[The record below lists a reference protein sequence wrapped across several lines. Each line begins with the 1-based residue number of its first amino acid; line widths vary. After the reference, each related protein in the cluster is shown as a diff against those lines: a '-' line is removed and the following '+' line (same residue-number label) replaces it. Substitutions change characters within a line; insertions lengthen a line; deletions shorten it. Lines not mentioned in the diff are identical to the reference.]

1 MDLTITSNLKI
12 IGLGSVFRAL
22 RRILGRGP
30 RVGAERE
37 LFRGG
42 GAPDDLENQRWENF
56 AVSLCLGL
64 AWPPLSA
71 RPRSPELHR
80 STTGASNRTRSARSK
95 PKHPLRP
102 VTIHLT
108 PGTFVPSP
116 EGPQFLGQ
124 DSFYYTDSV
133 NQDITGLTI
142 GQTYIVSFEW
152 AAGQQSGFT
161 GATTDYWAVS
171 LGGQTQDTTTVTV
184 PSGGFMGWY
193 DVTMQFTATAADET
207 LSFLS
212 VGTCLAPNNTCG
224 PTSPGSPPF
233 ALLDSVTLTAVPEPS
248 TWAMMILG
256 FAGLGFAAHR
266 RRATLLRSA
275 VSA

>member
-1 MDLTITSNLKI
+1 M
-12 IGLGSVFRAL
+12 
-22 RRILGRGP
+22 
-30 RVGAERE
+30 
-37 LFRGG
+37 
-42 GAPDDLENQRWENF
+42 
-56 AVSLCLGL
+56 
-64 AWPPLSA
+64 
-71 RPRSPELHR
+71 
-80 STTGASNRTRSARSK
+80 
-95 PKHPLRP
+95 
-102 VTIHLT
+102 
-108 PGTFVPSP
+108 PSP

>member
-1 MDLTITSNLKI
+1 VAKLSC
-12 IGLGSVFRAL
+12 FAL
-22 RRILGRGP
+22 SG
-30 RVGAERE
+30 
-37 LFRGG
+37 F
-42 GAPDDLENQRWENF
+42 
-56 AVSLCLGL
+56 GL
-64 AWPPLSA
+64 AALVCTPALAGVASVDDGSFESDPLGQIKTETPTSTGWYMGDGIYAYGYTWIMDNTNSNSA
-71 RPRSPELHR
+71 
-80 STTGASNRTRSARSK
+80 
-95 PKHPLRP
+95 
-102 VTIHLT
+102 TIHLT

-116 EGPQFLGQ
+116 EGSQFLGQ

-133 NQDITGLTI
+133 NQDITGLAV
-142 GQTYIVSFEW
+142 GQTYVVSFEW

-171 LGGQTQDTTTVTV
+171 LGGQTQDTATVTV

-193 DVTMQFTATAADET
+193 DVTMRFTATAADET

-266 RRATLLRSA
+266 RRVALSRSGATA
-275 VSA
+275 